1 MALVLGGGGA
11 RSGSDVTLRRAV
23 RTLFRRERLESEMDA
38 EMQLHLE
45 LEAEELVKGGMSP
58 KEAYRQAALVF
69 GGVQQRKEEVLEEGG
84 FPWLDALQR
93 DVRIATR
100 TLLRHPTFAITAT
113 LALAL
118 AIAVN
123 TTMFS
128 VLDAMIN
135 PRIGVRNPEQLHS
148 LRYFGRIGK
157 RVDVSERDRI
167 LGESGRTYS
176 AVTASG
182 FYGFGGAN
190 VERGALVRLARVIIV
205 RPNYFT
211 VMGVAP
217 LQGTLSP
224 ASDPATAATTVVIS
238 NRLRTEVFRD
248 DESPIGQTIEVDARP
263 YRIIG
268 VTTRYAGAFS
278 LDTDIWMF
286 PRPGA
291 AIATNLI
298 RLRSGMTK
306 QDAAKELDVLAAR
319 LAIAEGES
327 TKDSRFDISEIT
339 QQFEIQRFHWA
350 LIGAGLAVLIVACT
364 NLANLQLARGLGR
377 ASELAVRSALG
388 ASRPQIVSQLMIE
401 SGVLAAAAL
410 VLALLLTLAGNALL
424 QATIPPNVAQYVVE
438 PQSSWRMV
446 LFAATA
452 AVMCLTLVGLAPA
465 IRVSR
470 VDLNSLLKS
479 RAGTG
484 AHRTNRRTYG
494 ALVVTQIALTLP
506 LVSAAVLLSRSALR
520 TAEADYRMREEFGFD
535 TGPLIVANFF
545 FSAPAGTKLPI
556 AEIAENL
563 VSRARGVADV
573 ADAGIVFRQKPMN
586 GVVTVEDTDG
596 GIRETFAQSWSYEVV
611 TPSYF
616 RTMGLPIERGSDFPE
631 GGNTVPALIMDRS
644 TGWHLWPRSSP
655 IGRMVKLDGARTAE
669 PWIKVNGVVGDQLSQ
684 SARELRRAAD
694 TLRINHIYRLMTAS
708 DSVTASSIFT
718 LATLYVRA
726 KRDPQRVASS
736 VRRVLSDVAQPDFA
750 PASEEVGAVR
760 ATRPPRV
767 QLFEEYLGI
776 PQRITVLRF
785 IAGLFTTFGV
795 LALGLSA
802 LGVYGIVAQSVA
814 DRKREVAVRIS
825 LGATSSN
832 IVHALLREGNV
843 LVLAGVAIGLYA
855 TKQTIGWLGSFLGEV
870 DLTNALLFGAVC
882 VALFAAMVLSALVPA
897 VRATKLDP
905 MEVLRA
911 E

>member
-1 MALVLGGGGA
+1 MAPVLGCCGA
-11 RSGSDVTLRRAV
+11 RAGGDVTLRRV
-23 RTLFRRERLESEMDA
+23 LRTLFRRARIEAEMDA
-38 EMQLHLE
+38 EMRFHLE
-45 LEAEELVKGGMSP
+45 LEAEELMKSGMP
-58 KEAYRQAALVF
+58 TAEARRQAALAF
-69 GGVQQRKEEVLEEGG
+69 GGVQQSKEEALEQGT
-84 FPWLDALQR
+84 FRWLENFRRDA
-93 DVRIATR
+93 RIATR

-135 PRIGVRNPEQLHS
+135 PRIGIQNPQQLLS

-157 RVDVSERDRI
+157 RVDVSEHDRI
-167 LGESGRTYS
+167 LGQSGRSYS
-176 AVTASG
+176 AVTGSG
-182 FYGFGGAN
+182 FYGFGGAT
-190 VERGALVRLARVIIV
+190 VERGASVQPASVIIV
-205 RPNYFT
+205 RPNYFA

-224 ASDPATAATTVVIS
+224 ASDRATAASTVVIS
-238 NRLRTEVFRD
+238 SRLRAALFRD
-248 DESPIGQTIEVDARP
+248 EESPIGQTIDVDARP

-268 VTTRYAGAFS
+268 ITTRYAGAYS
-278 LDTDIWMF
+278 LDTDVWMF
-286 PRPGA
+286 PQPGA
-291 AIATNLI
+291 VIATNLI
-298 RLRSGMTK
+298 RLRSGVTK
-306 QDAAKELDVLAAR
+306 QEAAKEFDLLAAR

-327 TKDSRFDISEIT
+327 PKDSRFDLREIT
-339 QQFEIQRFHWA
+339 QQFEVQRFHWA

-364 NLANLQLARGLGR
+364 NLANLQLARGIGR

-401 SGVLAAAAL
+401 SCVLTIAAL
-410 VLALLLTLAGNALL
+410 ILAVLLSLVGNALL
-424 QATIPPNVAQYVVE
+424 HATIPPNVAQYVIE

-446 LFAATA
+446 LFAAAA
-452 AVMCLTLVGLAPA
+452 AVTCLTLVGLAPA

-520 TAEADYRMREEFGFD
+520 TAEADYRKQEQYGFD
-535 TGPLIVANFF
+535 TTPLIQANFF
-545 FSAPAGTKLPI
+545 LPVLAGIKLPI
-556 AEIAENL
+556 AEIANNL
-563 VSRARGVADV
+563 VSRTRGISDV
-573 ADAGIVFRQKPMN
+573 ADASVIVRQKPIN
-586 GVVTVEDTDG
+586 GAVSVEDADG
-596 GIRETFAQSWSYEVV
+596 SIRELPALSWSYEIV

-616 RTMGLPIERGSDFPE
+616 RTMGLPMERGSDFSE
-631 GGNTVPALIMDRS
+631 GGHSTPTLIMDRG
-644 TGWHLWPRSSP
+644 TGWYLWPRSSSV
-655 IGRMVKLDGARTAE
+655 GRMVKLGDAHSNA
-669 PWIKVNGVVGDQLSQ
+669 PWIKVDGIVGDSLSED
-684 SARELRRAAD
+684 ARGLRRVAD
-694 TLRINHIYRLMTAS
+694 TLRVNHIYRLMTVN
-708 DSVTASSIFT
+708 DTVTSSYNAMLVT
-718 LATLYVRA
+718 LFVRA

-736 VRRVLSDVAQPDFA
+736 VRRALADIVLPGLTPTMGTDGTVRSSGRHDVRLY
-750 PASEEVGAVR
+750 EEN
-760 ATRPPRV
+760 
-767 QLFEEYLGI
+767 LGI
-776 PQRITVLRF
+776 PQRITVVRF

-795 LALGLSA
+795 VALSLSA
-802 LGVYGIVAQSVA
+802 LGVYGIIAQSVA

-825 LGATSSN
+825 LGATPRN
-832 IVHALLREGNV
+832 IVYALLREGNV
-843 LVLAGVAIGLYA
+843 LVLAGVAIGLYT

-882 VALFAAMVLSALVPA
+882 VALFGAMVLSALVPA